1 MLQKHFKGK
10 TTLES
15 KKGPLNMAH
24 LLTRGG
30 KNDNS
35 LIIIFKYLYMFV
47 TAVTPSHF
55 VQYGMYKISQP
66 ENRGVPFNAPNK
78 QIKTKPIRLLKNTI
92 VLLEA

>member
-15 KKGPLNMAH
+15 KKGLLDMAH
-24 LLTRGG
+24 LITRGG

-55 VQYGMYKISQP
+55 VQYGMYKIPQP
-66 ENRGVPFNAPNK
+66 ENGGVPFFNAPN
-78 QIKTKPIRLLKNTI
+78 
-92 VLLEA
+92 

>member
-1 MLQKHFKGK
+1 
-10 TTLES
+10 
-15 KKGPLNMAH
+15 
-24 LLTRGG
+24 
-30 KNDNS
+30 
-35 LIIIFKYLYMFV
+35 MFV